1 MALAL
6 VACQNVVFA
15 QNDGQD
21 LLKSAK
27 RGDEKAMYDLGMSL
41 LRQGGEENVK
51 DAYSWIKKSAE
62 KDYAPSQA
70 AMAYFLRNGVGT
82 DRDLN
87 QAWYNGN
94 KAAGKGDGLASW
106 ILAQLSKDRGYE
118 QSMINDHLKQ
128 ALGQEY
134 PIAKLFFAKGYAEG
148 NQIFVIQKDE
158 TRSRLLLQELDKAGI
173 ADASA
178 LLGIQQI
185 DSPQIAFA
193 YLKKAA
199 DAGMAG
205 AASLVGSMYYHGEG
219 IGKNPAE
226 AFKYFEKAA
235 ELKDPAGMEGLA
247 DCYRTGV
254 GTGVFQERAFNLYA
268 ELKDPSPRVMYI
280 LGCYYNEGIST
291 AKDPKKAAEL
301 FEKAAARGNVFAQA
315 VLGIAHYE
323 GSAPFE
329 EKDFDKAYSYLT
341 KVLENEAFGQVTE
354 DVAAKVYECAAR
366 CVRFGRGGAVK
377 SKEEA
382 DKLQEKADALSE
394 SASSKSFPF
403 GSIGL
408 ASFKESVAACDIS
421 WASLKYE
428 DILERVT
435 FDYPKDY
442 LNKTPEPVE
451 AEQPKPAEAAQ
462 PKRESQTVILSE
474 AKDLPNQQTVAPT
487 PKTPKAPKAA
497 KSGRLA
503 IMIEAS
509 PYCFA
514 PTSVISSRDH
524 NKYWLNGSAID
535 LSALIGWLSESGL
548 FIGGGAGF
556 ESFSGGRM
564 SVIQGFVDARYF
576 MGGSG
581 SGLFFG
587 ARGGVGMGS
596 PEYGIGITAA
606 GMLGYKIAFG
616 GNMGLNIGLKA
627 GINSFTDESKT
638 MGNVVGPFVGVS
650 F

>member
-1 MALAL
+1 MKLVRRIVLALAL

-41 LRQGGEENVK
+41 LRQGGDENVK

-62 KDYAPSQA
+62 KEYAPSQA
-70 AMAYFLRNGVGT
+70 VMAYFLRNGVGT

-106 ILAQLSKDRGYE
+106 VLAQLSKDRGYE
-118 QSMINDHLKQ
+118 QSMVNDNLKR
-128 ALGQEY
+128 ALDQEY
-134 PIAKLFFAKGYAEG
+134 PIAKLFYAKGYSEG
-148 NQIFVIQKDE
+148 SQTFGIGKDE
-158 TRSRLLLQELDKAGI
+158 AKSRQLLQEVDKAGI

-178 LLGIQQI
+178 LLGIQTI

-280 LGCYYNEGIST
+280 LGCYYNEGVST
-291 AKDPKKAAEL
+291 AKDPKKAIDL
-301 FEKAAARGNVFAQA
+301 FEKAAAKGNVFTQA

-341 KVLENEAFGQVTE
+341 KALENEAFGQITE
-354 DVAAKVYECAAR
+354 DVASKVYECAAR

-408 ASFKESVAACDIS
+408 ATFKESVAACDIS

-442 LNKTPEPVE
+442 LDRVPEQAAV
-451 AEQPKPAEAAQ
+451 EQPKPVVEEK
-462 PKRESQTVILSE
+462 P
-474 AKDLPNQQTVAPT
+474 QQVAPVSPAVVPPAA

-503 IMIEAS
+503 IIIEAS

-514 PTSVISSRDH
+514 PTSVISSRDQ
-524 NKYWLNGSAID
+524 NKYWLKGSAID
-535 LSALIGWLSESGL
+535 VSASVGWLSESGL

-576 MGGSG
+576 LGGSG
-581 SGLFFG
+581 SGLFLG
-587 ARGGVGMGS
+587 ARGGVGLGS

-606 GMLGYKIAFG
+606 GMLGYKIALG

-627 GINSFTDESKT
+627 GINSFTDDNKT
-638 MGNVVGPFVGVS
+638 MGNVVGPFVGIS

>member
-1 MALAL
+1 MKLVRRIVLALAL
-6 VACQNVVFA
+6 LACQNVVFA

-21 LLKSAK
+21 LLKSAR

-41 LRQGGEENVK
+41 LRQGGDQNVK
-51 DAYSWIKKSAE
+51 EAYSWIKKSADKE
-62 KDYAPSQA
+62 YAPSQA
-70 AMAYFLRNGVGT
+70 VMAYFLRNGVGT

-106 ILAQLSKDRGYE
+106 VLAQLSKDRGYE

-128 ALGQEY
+128 ALGQEF
-134 PIAKLFFAKGYAEG
+134 PIAKLFYAKGYSEG
-148 NQIFVIQKDE
+148 SQTFGIGKDE
-158 TRSRLLLQELDKAGI
+158 AKSRQLLQEVDKAGI

-178 LLGIQQI
+178 LLGIQTI

-268 ELKDPSPRVMYI
+268 ELKDPSMRVMYI
-280 LGCYYNEGIST
+280 LGCYYNEGVST
-291 AKDPKKAAEL
+291 AKDPKKAIDL
-301 FEKAAARGNVFAQA
+301 FEKAAAKGNVFAQA
-315 VLGIAHYE
+315 MLGIAHYE

-329 EKDFDKAYSYLT
+329 EKDFDKAYSYLA
-341 KVLENEAFGQVTE
+341 KALENEAFGQVTE

-408 ASFKESVAACDIS
+408 ASFKESVATCDIS

-442 LNKTPEPVE
+442 LDRAPEQAAV
-451 AEQPKPAEAAQ
+451 EQPKPVVEEK
-462 PKRESQTVILSE
+462 P
-474 AKDLPNQQTVAPT
+474 QQVAPVT
-487 PKTPKAPKAA
+487 PAVVPPAAPKAPKVA

-514 PTSVISSRDH
+514 PTSVVSSRD
-524 NKYWLNGSAID
+524 NNTYWLKGSAID
-535 LSALIGWLSESGL
+535 LSAAVGWLSDSGL

-581 SGLFFG
+581 SGLFLG

-606 GMLGYKIAFG
+606 GMLGYKIALG
-616 GNMGLNIGLKA
+616 GNLGLNIGLKA

-638 MGNVVGPFVGVS
+638 MGNVVGPFVGIS

>member
-41 LRQGGEENVK
+41 LRQGGDENVK

-62 KDYAPSQA
+62 KEYAPSQA
-70 AMAYFLRNGVGT
+70 VMAYFLRNGVGT

-106 ILAQLSKDRGYE
+106 VLAQLSKDRGYE
-118 QSMINDHLKQ
+118 QSMVNDNLKR
-128 ALGQEY
+128 ALDQEY
-134 PIAKLFFAKGYAEG
+134 PIAKLFYAKGYSEG
-148 NQIFVIQKDE
+148 SQTFGIGKDE
-158 TRSRLLLQELDKAGI
+158 AKSRQLLQEVDKAGI

-178 LLGIQQI
+178 LLGIQTI

-280 LGCYYNEGIST
+280 LGCYYNEGVST
-291 AKDPKKAAEL
+291 AKDPKKAIDL
-301 FEKAAARGNVFAQA
+301 FEKAAAKGNVFTQA

-341 KVLENEAFGQVTE
+341 KALENEAFGQITE
-354 DVAAKVYECAAR
+354 DVASKVYECAAR

-408 ASFKESVAACDIS
+408 ATFKESVAACDIS
-421 WASLKYE
+421 WASLGYE
-428 DILERVT
+428 DILEKVT

-442 LNKTPEPVE
+442 LDRAPEQAAVD
-451 AEQPKPAEAAQ
+451 QPKPVVEEK
-462 PKRESQTVILSE
+462 P
-474 AKDLPNQQTVAPT
+474 QQVAPVSPAVVPPAA

-503 IMIEAS
+503 IIIEAS

-514 PTSVISSRDH
+514 PTSVVSSRD
-524 NKYWLNGSAID
+524 NNTYWLKGSAID
-535 LSALIGWLSESGL
+535 LSASVGWLSDSGL

-581 SGLFFG
+581 SGLFLG

-596 PEYGIGITAA
+596 PEYGIGISAA
-606 GMLGYKIAFG
+606 GLLGYKIAFG

-627 GINSFTDESKT
+627 GINSFTDDNKT
-638 MGNVVGPFVGVS
+638 MGNVVGPFVGIS

>member
-1 MALAL
+1 MKLVRRIVLALAL

-41 LRQGGEENVK
+41 LRQGGDENVK

-62 KDYAPSQA
+62 KEYAPSQA
-70 AMAYFLRNGVGT
+70 VMAYFLRNGVGT

-106 ILAQLSKDRGYE
+106 VLAQLSKDRGYE
-118 QSMINDHLKQ
+118 QSMVNDYLKQ
-128 ALGQEY
+128 ALDQEY
-134 PIAKLFFAKGYAEG
+134 PIAKLFYAKGYSEG
-148 NQIFVIQKDE
+148 SQTFGIGKDE
-158 TRSRLLLQELDKAGI
+158 AKSCQLLQEVDKAGI

-178 LLGIQQI
+178 LLGIQTI

-235 ELKDPAGMEGLA
+235 ELKDPAGMESLA

-301 FEKAAARGNVFAQA
+301 FEKAAEKGNVFAQA

-341 KVLENEAFGQVTE
+341 NALENEALGQVTE
-354 DVAAKVYECAAR
+354 DIAAKVYECAAR

-421 WASLKYE
+421 WDSLGYD

-442 LNKTPEPVE
+442 LDKAPEPVVS
-451 AEQPKPAEAAQ
+451 EQPKPAVEEK
-462 PKRESQTVILSE
+462 P
-474 AKDLPNQQTVAPT
+474 QQVAPIT
-487 PKTPKAPKAA
+487 PAIVPPAAPKTPKAPKAA

-514 PTSVISSRDH
+514 PTSVVSSRD
-524 NKYWLNGSAID
+524 NNTYWLKGSAID
-535 LSALIGWLSESGL
+535 LSASVGWLSDSGL

-581 SGLFFG
+581 SGLFLG

-627 GINSFTDESKT
+627 GINSFTDDNKT
-638 MGNVVGPFVGVS
+638 MGNVVGPFVGIS

>member
-1 MALAL
+1 MKLVRRIVLALAL

-82 DRDLN
+82 DKDLN
-87 QAWYNGN
+87 QAWQFGQKSAN
-94 KAAGKGDGLASW
+94 KGDGLASW
-106 ILAQLSKDRGYE
+106 VLVQLCKDLAVAQN
-118 QSMINDHLKQ
+118 MVNDYLKQ
-128 ALGQEY
+128 ALDQEY
-134 PIAKLFFAKGYAEG
+134 PIAKLFYAKGYSEG
-148 NQIFVIQKDE
+148 SQTFGIGKDE
-158 TRSRLLLQELDKAGI
+158 AKSRLLLQELDKAGI

-442 LNKTPEPVE
+442 LNKSPEPVV
-451 AEQPKPAEAAQ
+451 AEQPKPVVEEK
-462 PKRESQTVILSE
+462 P
-474 AKDLPNQQTVAPT
+474 QQVAPVT
-487 PKTPKAPKAA
+487 SAVVPPAAPKTPKTPKAA

-524 NKYWLNGSAID
+524 NKYWLKGSAID
-535 LSALIGWLSESGL
+535 LSAAVGWLSDSGL

-581 SGLFFG
+581 SGLFLG

-606 GMLGYKIAFG
+606 GMLGYKIALG
-616 GNMGLNIGLKA
+616 GNLGLNIGLKA
-627 GINSFTDESKT
+627 GINSFTDDNKT
-638 MGNVVGPFVGVS
+638 MGNVVGPFVGIS

>member
-41 LRQGGEENVK
+41 LRQGGDENVK

-62 KDYAPSQA
+62 KEYAPSLA
-70 AMAYFLRNGVGT
+70 VMAYFLRNGVGT

-106 ILAQLSKDRGYE
+106 VLAQLSKDRGYE
-118 QSMINDHLKQ
+118 QSMVNDYLKQ
-128 ALGQEY
+128 ALDQEY
-134 PIAKLFFAKGYAEG
+134 PIAKLFYAKGYSEG
-148 NQIFVIQKDE
+148 SQTFGIGKDE
-158 TRSRLLLQELDKAGI
+158 AKSRQLLQEVDKAGI

-178 LLGIQQI
+178 LLGIQTI

-235 ELKDPAGMEGLA
+235 ELKVPAGMEGLA

-280 LGCYYNEGIST
+280 LGCYYNEGVST
-291 AKDPKKAAEL
+291 AKDPKKAIDL
-301 FEKAAARGNVFAQA
+301 FEKAAAKGNVFTQA

-341 KVLENEAFGQVTE
+341 KALENEAFGQVTE
-354 DVAAKVYECAAR
+354 DIAAKVYECAAR

-421 WASLKYE
+421 WASLGYD
-428 DILERVT
+428 DILEKVT

-442 LNKTPEPVE
+442 LDRAPEQTAV
-451 AEQPKPAEAAQ
+451 EQPKPVVEEK
-462 PKRESQTVILSE
+462 P
-474 AKDLPNQQTVAPT
+474 QQVAPVT
-487 PKTPKAPKAA
+487 PAVVPPAAPKAPKTA

-514 PTSVISSRDH
+514 PTSVISSRD
-524 NKYWLNGSAID
+524 NNTYWLKGSAID
-535 LSALIGWLSESGL
+535 VSASVGWLSDSGL

-581 SGLFFG
+581 SGLFLG

-606 GMLGYKIAFG
+606 GMLGYKISLG
-616 GNMGLNIGLKA
+616 GNMGINIGLKA
-627 GINSFTDESKT
+627 GINSFTDDNKT

>member
-1 MALAL
+1 MKLVRRIVLALAL

-41 LRQGGEENVK
+41 LRQGGDENVK

-62 KDYAPSQA
+62 KEYAPSQA
-70 AMAYFLRNGVGT
+70 VMAYFLRNGVGT

-106 ILAQLSKDRGYE
+106 VLAQLSKDRGYE
-118 QSMINDHLKQ
+118 QSMVNDNLKR
-128 ALGQEY
+128 ALDQEY
-134 PIAKLFFAKGYAEG
+134 PIAKLFYAKGYSEG
-148 NQIFVIQKDE
+148 SQTFGIGKDE
-158 TRSRLLLQELDKAGI
+158 AKSRQLLQEVDKAGI

-178 LLGIQQI
+178 LLGIQTI

-280 LGCYYNEGIST
+280 LGCYYNEGVST
-291 AKDPKKAAEL
+291 AKDPKKAIDL
-301 FEKAAARGNVFAQA
+301 FEKAAAKGNVFTQA

-341 KVLENEAFGQVTE
+341 KALENEAFGQITE
-354 DVAAKVYECAAR
+354 DVASKVYECAAR

-408 ASFKESVAACDIS
+408 ATFKESVAACDIS
-421 WASLKYE
+421 WASLGYE
-428 DILERVT
+428 DILEKVT

-442 LNKTPEPVE
+442 LDRAPEQAAVD
-451 AEQPKPAEAAQ
+451 QPKPVVEEK
-462 PKRESQTVILSE
+462 P
-474 AKDLPNQQTVAPT
+474 QQVAPVSPAVVPPAA

-503 IMIEAS
+503 IIIEAS

-514 PTSVISSRDH
+514 PTSVVSSRD
-524 NKYWLNGSAID
+524 NNTYWLKGSAID
-535 LSALIGWLSESGL
+535 LSASVGWLSDSGL

-581 SGLFFG
+581 SGLFLG

-596 PEYGIGITAA
+596 PEYGIGISAA
-606 GMLGYKIAFG
+606 GLLGYKIAFG

-627 GINSFTDESKT
+627 GINSFTDDNKT
-638 MGNVVGPFVGVS
+638 MGNVVGPFVGIS

>member
-1 MALAL
+1 MALTL

-41 LRQGGEENVK
+41 LRQGGDENIK

-62 KDYAPSQA
+62 KEYAPSQA

-106 ILAQLSKDRGYE
+106 VLAQLSKDRGYE
-118 QSMINDHLKQ
+118 QSMVNDYLKQ
-128 ALGQEY
+128 ALDQEY
-134 PIAKLFFAKGYAEG
+134 PIAKLFYAKGYSEG
-148 NQIFVIQKDE
+148 SQTFGIGKDE
-158 TRSRLLLQELDKAGI
+158 AKSRQLLQEVDKAGI

-178 LLGIQQI
+178 LLGIQTI

-280 LGCYYNEGIST
+280 LGCYYNEGVST
-291 AKDPKKAAEL
+291 AKDPKKAIDL
-301 FEKAAARGNVFAQA
+301 FEKAAAKGNVFTQA

-341 KVLENEAFGQVTE
+341 KALENEAFGQITE
-354 DVAAKVYECAAR
+354 DVASKVYECAAR

-408 ASFKESVAACDIS
+408 ATFKESVAACDIS

-442 LNKTPEPVE
+442 LDRVPEQAAV
-451 AEQPKPAEAAQ
+451 EQPKPVVEEK
-462 PKRESQTVILSE
+462 P
-474 AKDLPNQQTVAPT
+474 QQVAPVSPAVVPPAA

-503 IMIEAS
+503 IIIEAS

-514 PTSVISSRDH
+514 PTSVISSRDQ
-524 NKYWLNGSAID
+524 NKYWLKGSAID
-535 LSALIGWLSESGL
+535 VSASVGWLSESGL

-576 MGGSG
+576 LGGSG
-581 SGLFFG
+581 SGLFLG
-587 ARGGVGMGS
+587 ARGGVGLGS

-606 GMLGYKIAFG
+606 GMLGYKIALG
-616 GNMGLNIGLKA
+616 GNTGLNIGLKA

-638 MGNVVGPFVGVS
+638 MGNVVGPFVGIS

>member
-41 LRQGGEENVK
+41 LRQGGDENVK

-106 ILAQLSKDRGYE
+106 VLAQLSKDRGYE

-158 TRSRLLLQELDKAGI
+158 TRSRQLLQELDKAGI

-178 LLGIQQI
+178 LLGIQTI

-205 AASLVGSMYYHGEG
+205 AASLVGNMYYHGEG
-219 IGKNPAE
+219 TGKNPSE

-235 ELKDPAGMEGLA
+235 ELNDPAGMEGLA

-301 FEKAAARGNVFAQA
+301 FEKAATKGNVFAQA

-341 KVLENEAFGQVTE
+341 KALENEAFGQITE
-354 DVAAKVYECAAR
+354 DVASKVYECAAR

-408 ASFKESVAACDIS
+408 ATFKESVAACDIS

-451 AEQPKPAEAAQ
+451 AEQPKPVVEEK
-462 PKRESQTVILSE
+462 P
-474 AKDLPNQQTVAPT
+474 QQVAPVSPAAVPPAA

-514 PTSVISSRDH
+514 PTSVISSRDQ

-535 LSALIGWLSESGL
+535 LSASIGWLSESGL

-606 GMLGYKIAFG
+606 GMLGYKIALG
-616 GNMGLNIGLKA
+616 GNLGLNIGLKA

>member
-1 MALAL
+1 MKLVRRIVLALAL

-41 LRQGGEENVK
+41 LRQGGDENVK

-62 KDYAPSQA
+62 KEYAPSLA
-70 AMAYFLRNGVGT
+70 VMAYFLRNGVGT

-106 ILAQLSKDRGYE
+106 VLAQLSKDRGYE
-118 QSMINDHLKQ
+118 QSMVNDYLKQ
-128 ALGQEY
+128 ALDQEY
-134 PIAKLFFAKGYAEG
+134 PIAKLFYAKGYSEG
-148 NQIFVIQKDE
+148 SQTFGIGKDE
-158 TRSRLLLQELDKAGI
+158 AKSRQLLQEVDKAGI

-178 LLGIQQI
+178 LLGIQTI

-235 ELKDPAGMEGLA
+235 ELKVPAGMEGLA

-280 LGCYYNEGIST
+280 LGCYYNEGVST
-291 AKDPKKAAEL
+291 AKDPKKAIDL
-301 FEKAAARGNVFAQA
+301 FEKAAAKGNVFTQA

-341 KVLENEAFGQVTE
+341 KALENEAFGQVTE
-354 DVAAKVYECAAR
+354 DIAAKVYECAAR

-421 WASLKYE
+421 WASLGYD
-428 DILERVT
+428 DILEKVT

-442 LNKTPEPVE
+442 LDRAPEQTAV
-451 AEQPKPAEAAQ
+451 EQPKPVVEEK
-462 PKRESQTVILSE
+462 P
-474 AKDLPNQQTVAPT
+474 QQVAPVT
-487 PKTPKAPKAA
+487 PAVVPPAAPKAPKTA

-514 PTSVISSRDH
+514 PTSVISSRD
-524 NKYWLNGSAID
+524 NNTYWLKGSAID
-535 LSALIGWLSESGL
+535 VSASVGWLSDSGL

-581 SGLFFG
+581 SGLFLG

-606 GMLGYKIAFG
+606 GMLGYKISLG
-616 GNMGLNIGLKA
+616 GNMGINIGLKA
-627 GINSFTDESKT
+627 GINSFTDDNKT

>member
-41 LRQGGEENVK
+41 LRQGGDENVK

-62 KDYAPSQA
+62 KEYAPSLA
-70 AMAYFLRNGVGT
+70 VMAYFLRNGVGT

-106 ILAQLSKDRGYE
+106 VLAQLSKDRGYE
-118 QSMINDHLKQ
+118 QSMVNDYLKQ
-128 ALGQEY
+128 ALDQEY
-134 PIAKLFFAKGYAEG
+134 PIAKLFYAKGYSEG
-148 NQIFVIQKDE
+148 SQTFGIGKDE
-158 TRSRLLLQELDKAGI
+158 AKSRQLLQEVDKAGI

-178 LLGIQQI
+178 LLGIQTI

-235 ELKDPAGMEGLA
+235 ELKVPAGMEGLA

-280 LGCYYNEGIST
+280 LGCYYNEGVST
-291 AKDPKKAAEL
+291 AKDPKKAIDL
-301 FEKAAARGNVFAQA
+301 FEKAAAKGNVFTQA

-341 KVLENEAFGQVTE
+341 KALENEAFGQVTE
-354 DVAAKVYECAAR
+354 DIAAKVYECAAR

-421 WASLKYE
+421 WASLGYD
-428 DILERVT
+428 DILEKVT

-442 LNKTPEPVE
+442 LDRAPEQTAV
-451 AEQPKPAEAAQ
+451 EQPKPVVEEK
-462 PKRESQTVILSE
+462 P
-474 AKDLPNQQTVAPT
+474 QQVAPVT
-487 PKTPKAPKAA
+487 PAVVPPAAPKAPKTA

-514 PTSVISSRDH
+514 PTSVISSRD
-524 NKYWLNGSAID
+524 NNTYWLKGSAID
-535 LSALIGWLSESGL
+535 VSASVGWLSDSGL

-576 MGGSG
+576 MGGSD
-581 SGLFFG
+581 SGLFLG

-606 GMLGYKIAFG
+606 GMLGYKISLG
-616 GNMGLNIGLKA
+616 GNMGINIGLKA
-627 GINSFTDESKT
+627 GINSFTDDNKT

>member
-1 MALAL
+1 MKLVRRIVLALAL

-41 LRQGGEENVK
+41 LRQGGDENVK

-62 KDYAPSQA
+62 KEYAPSQA
-70 AMAYFLRNGVGT
+70 VMAYFLRNGVGT

-106 ILAQLSKDRGYE
+106 VLAQLSKDRGYE
-118 QSMINDHLKQ
+118 QSMVNDYLKQ
-128 ALGQEY
+128 ALDQEY
-134 PIAKLFFAKGYAEG
+134 PIAKLFYAKGYSEG
-148 NQIFVIQKDE
+148 SQTFGIGKDE
-158 TRSRLLLQELDKAGI
+158 AKSRQLLQEVDKAGI

-178 LLGIQQI
+178 LLGIQTI

-280 LGCYYNEGIST
+280 LGSYYNEGIST

-301 FEKAAARGNVFAQA
+301 FEKAAEKGNVFAQA

-341 KVLENEAFGQVTE
+341 NALENEALGQVTE
-354 DVAAKVYECAAR
+354 DIAAKVYECAAR

-408 ASFKESVAACDIS
+408 ATFKESVAACDIS

-442 LNKTPEPVE
+442 LDRAPEQTAV
-451 AEQPKPAEAAQ
+451 EQPKPVVEEK
-462 PKRESQTVILSE
+462 P
-474 AKDLPNQQTVAPT
+474 QQVAPVT
-487 PKTPKAPKAA
+487 PAVVPPAAPKAPKTA

-514 PTSVISSRDH
+514 PTSVISSRD
-524 NKYWLNGSAID
+524 NNTYWLKGSAID
-535 LSALIGWLSESGL
+535 VSASVGWLSDSGL

-581 SGLFFG
+581 SGLFLG

-606 GMLGYKIAFG
+606 GMLGYKISLG

-638 MGNVVGPFVGVS
+638 MGNVVGPFVGIS

>member
-41 LRQGGEENVK
+41 LRQGGDENVK

-62 KDYAPSQA
+62 KEYAPSQA

-106 ILAQLSKDRGYE
+106 VLAQLSKDRGYE

-158 TRSRLLLQELDKAGI
+158 TRSRQLLQDLDKAGI

-178 LLGIQQI
+178 LLGIQAL

-205 AASLVGSMYYHGEG
+205 AASLVGNMYYHGEG

-235 ELKDPAGMEGLA
+235 ELKDLAGMESLA

-301 FEKAAARGNVFAQA
+301 FEKAATKGNVFAQA
-315 VLGIAHYE
+315 MLGIAHYE

-341 KVLENEAFGQVTE
+341 KALENEAFGQITE
-354 DVAAKVYECAAR
+354 DVASKVYECAAR

-408 ASFKESVAACDIS
+408 ATFKESVAACDIS
-421 WASLKYE
+421 WDSLKYE

-442 LNKTPEPVE
+442 LYRAPVQ
-451 AEQPKPAEAAQ
+451 AAVEQPKPVVEEK
-462 PKRESQTVILSE
+462 P
-474 AKDLPNQQTVAPT
+474 QQVAPVTPAVVPPAAPKT
-487 PKTPKAPKAA
+487 PKAPKAPKAA

-524 NKYWLNGSAID
+524 NKYWLKGSAID
-535 LSALIGWLSESGL
+535 LSAAVGWLSESGL

-564 SVIQGFVDARYF
+564 SVIQGFVDARYS

-581 SGLFFG
+581 SGLFLG

-606 GMLGYKIAFG
+606 GMLGYKISLG

-638 MGNVVGPFVGVS
+638 MGNVVGPFVGIS

>member
-1 MALAL
+1 MKLVRRIVLALTL

-41 LRQGGEENVK
+41 LRQGGDENIK

-62 KDYAPSQA
+62 KEYAPSQA

-87 QAWYNGN
+87 QAWQFGQ
-94 KAAGKGDGLASW
+94 KASGKGDGLASW
-106 ILAQLSKDRGYE
+106 VLVQVCKDQGYD
-118 QSMINDHLKQ
+118 QSMVNDYLKR

-134 PIAKLFFAKGYAEG
+134 PIAKLFYAKGYSEG
-148 NQIFVIQKDE
+148 AQTFGIEKNEAK
-158 TRSRLLLQELDKAGI
+158 SRQFLQDLDKAGI

-199 DAGMAG
+199 NTGMAG
-205 AASLVGSMYYHGEG
+205 AASLVGNMYYHGEG
-219 IGKNPAE
+219 TGKNPSE

-235 ELKDPAGMEGLA
+235 ELKDPAGMESLA

-291 AKDPKKAAEL
+291 AKDPKKAIDL
-301 FEKAAARGNVFAQA
+301 FEKAAAKGNVFAQA

-341 KVLENEAFGQVTE
+341 KALENEAFGQVTE
-354 DVAAKVYECAAR
+354 DIAAKVYECAAR

-394 SASSKSFPF
+394 SASSKSIPF

-408 ASFKESVAACDIS
+408 ATFKESVAACDIS

-442 LNKTPEPVE
+442 LDKAPEPVL
-451 AEQPKPAEAAQ
+451 AEQPKPVVEEK
-462 PKRESQTVILSE
+462 P
-474 AKDLPNQQTVAPT
+474 QQVAPVT
-487 PKTPKAPKAA
+487 TAVVPPAAPKAPKTA

-514 PTSVISSRDH
+514 PTSVISSRD
-524 NKYWLNGSAID
+524 NNTYWLKGSAID
-535 LSALIGWLSESGL
+535 VSASVGWLSDSGL

-581 SGLFFG
+581 SGLFLG

-606 GMLGYKIAFG
+606 GMLGYKIALG
-616 GNMGLNIGLKA
+616 GNLGLNIGLKA

-638 MGNVVGPFVGVS
+638 MGNVVGPFVGIS